1 MPDYIL
7 QEYGSKILDNKIKL
21 MKYKIKTPRETYEL
35 EANNKDEVRKSICE
49 KENIT
54 IEKAHEESY
63 DQSIYHQLNPR
74 YKGWTLGKSKTSMQ
88 LYGCALMCWSYV
100 ARKDPKE
107 VDKLFIEKGVYNVD
121 MIDFKK
127 ASEVLGFKDYEKSTD
142 INRMPSQEETIKEV
156 ALGRGQHFVVRINKD
171 SKRTIFDPWQNA
183 ILPINY
189 YPFVSYRI
197 FDR

>member
-1 MPDYIL
+1 
-7 QEYGSKILDNKIKL
+7 

-88 LYGCALMCWSYV
+88 LKGCALMSWSLL

-142 INRMPSQEETIKEV
+142 INRMPSQKETIKEV
-156 ALGRGQHFVVRINKD
+156 ALGRGQHFVVRFNKD
-171 SKRTIFDPWQNA
+171 GKRWIYDPWTGEEQG
-183 ILPINY
+183 INHY
-189 YPFVSYRI
+189 KFKSYRI
-197 FDR
+197 VN